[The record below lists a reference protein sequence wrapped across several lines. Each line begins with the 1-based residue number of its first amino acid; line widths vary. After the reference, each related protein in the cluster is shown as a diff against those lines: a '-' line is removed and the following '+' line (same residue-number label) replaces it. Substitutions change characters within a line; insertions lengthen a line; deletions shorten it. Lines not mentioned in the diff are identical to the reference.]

1 MPWDSN
7 LVAYSNCLIF
17 NISHDRKQAQL
28 LAQKEVEQER
38 ETLGTSEIIYRLIM
52 RSSVCNSYNYNQGAF
67 ERDHYSCKMQT
78 KPGKRLYGL
87 HL

>member
-1 MPWDSN
+1 
-7 LVAYSNCLIF
+7 
-17 NISHDRKQAQL
+17 
-28 LAQKEVEQER
+28 VEQER

-78 KPGKRLYGL
+78 KPNQAKDFTVFTCDLVL
-87 HL
+87 VPTL